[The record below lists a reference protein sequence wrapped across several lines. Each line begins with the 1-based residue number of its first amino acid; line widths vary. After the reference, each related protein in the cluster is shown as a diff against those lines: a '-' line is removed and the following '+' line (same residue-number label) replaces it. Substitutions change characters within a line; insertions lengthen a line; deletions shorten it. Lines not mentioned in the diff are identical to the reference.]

1 MFTMEL
7 PDNYKATQLP
17 ENKNLTI
24 GGMSLQYEA
33 VLNDKKIVISGHYSV
48 TKSFFAVAEYN
59 EIRQFYN
66 YLIKAFNQEVVVEPV
81 QQ

>member
-1 MFTMEL
+1 
-7 PDNYKATQLP
+7 
-17 ENKNLTI
+17 
-24 GGMSLQYEA
+24 MSLQYEA
-33 VLNDKKIVISGHYSV
+33 ALNDKKIVISGHYSV